1 MRVNLLFG
9 FLGSGKTT
17 LARHLLAH
25 RDPEV
30 KTAVIV
36 NEFGEVGVDGEILKG
51 SNVDVVE
58 LNSGCLCCTL
68 RGSLM
73 MAVEELRERS
83 AVERVIVEATGVAQ
97 PEELLETLADKS
109 MKGGL
114 EIGPL
119 VTVVDVAKFT
129 KLVAML
135 GDFYLDQIENA
146 DVIVAN
152 KIDLASPEQLEAVA
166 RELRELNPEADL
178 VFAEQGHVAPQV
190 LFERNLPGVVGRA
203 REELAAALAE
213 GLESAAR
220 RHHAHGH
227 AHHGHDHHHH
237 DHDHGHDHGH
247 GNPHHGDPHASAP
260 PQSFIVIGSGGA
272 RREGLERFFASL
284 PDNVW
289 RAKGFAQVDG
299 EPCLI
304 QYSLGQL
311 EFTPAR
317 GPASEAMV
325 FIGQRMDRP
334 SIEARFALAGRT

>member
-25 RDPEV
+25 RDPDM

-73 MAVEELRERS
+73 MAVEELREKS

-97 PEELLETLADKS
+97 PEELLETLADRS

-119 VTVVDVAKFT
+119 VTVVDIAKFP

-152 KIDLASPEQLEAVA
+152 KIDLVSPEQLEAAA
-166 RELRELNPEADL
+166 RELRELNPDADL
-178 VFAEQGHVAPQV
+178 VFAEQGHVAPRV
-190 LFERNLPGVVGRA
+190 LFDRNLPGVVDKA

-213 GLESAAR
+213 GIEGASRL
-220 RHHAHGH
+220 RHDHGH
-227 AHHGHDHHHH
+227 DPHGHDHHDH
-237 DHDHGHDHGH
+237 DHDHGHAHQH
-247 GNPHHGDPHASAP
+247 DPHASAP
-260 PQSFIVIGSGGA
+260 PQSFVVIGSGNA
-272 RREGLERFFASL
+272 RRGALERFFASL
-284 PDNVW
+284 PDSVW

-334 SIEARFALAGRT
+334 SIEARYALAGRA